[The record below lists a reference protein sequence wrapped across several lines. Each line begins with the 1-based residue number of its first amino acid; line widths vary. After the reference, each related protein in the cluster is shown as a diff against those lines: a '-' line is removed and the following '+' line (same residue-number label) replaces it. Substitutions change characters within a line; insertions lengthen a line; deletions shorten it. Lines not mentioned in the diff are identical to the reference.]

1 MELEA
6 GFEEKSEA
14 TGRQDVANI
23 IVEKLEGPQPERKW
37 APYVEQSKLP
47 QYIVTSEIFF
57 ENERAY
63 LA

>member
-1 MELEA
+1 MEVEN
-6 GFEEKSEA
+6 GFEEKSLA
-14 TGRQDVANI
+14 TDRQDAANI
-23 IVEKLEGPQPERKW
+23 IVEKLEDSQPERKW

-47 QYIVTSEIFF
+47 QYIVTSELFF